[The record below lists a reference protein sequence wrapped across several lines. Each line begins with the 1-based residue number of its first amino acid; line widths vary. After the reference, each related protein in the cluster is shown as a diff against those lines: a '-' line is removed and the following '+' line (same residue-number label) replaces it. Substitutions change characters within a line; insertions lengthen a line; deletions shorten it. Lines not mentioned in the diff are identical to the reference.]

1 MLEWIAMPSSYRSLD
16 SFKHRQHIKEQT
28 HHFAN
33 KGPCSQSYCF
43 SSSYVWM
50 WKLDHKEGWVPKK
63 WCFWIVVVEQ
73 SPLDSKEIKQSSL
86 KEINPEYSL
95 EGLMLKLQ
103 NVGYLMHR
111 VNWLKKTP
119 RLRKIE
125 GRGGRGWQKMR
136 WLDRIIDSMDMSLSK
151 LHEIVKDGEAWRA
164 AVHGVAKSLTQLID
178 WKQDIFRREV
188 GCQRTN
194 YLIRGLELSAPPPI
208 FKEERGL
215 RIELITSGQWFN
227 QPCLHN
233 GTSLHILN
241 GGV

>member
-95 EGLMLKLQ
+95 ERLMLKLKLQ
-103 NVGYLMHR
+103 YFGYRMWRATSLEKTLMME
-111 VNWLKKTP
+111 
-119 RLRKIE
+119 KIE
-125 GRGGRGWQKMR
+125 GRRRRGQQRMR
-136 WLDRIIDSMDMSLSK
+136 WLESITDSMDMGLSK
-151 LHEIVKDGEAWRA
+151 LHEIMKDREAWCASVHWVTKCQIRLSDWTATNTDTLDSAYNCA
-164 AVHGVAKSLTQLID
+164 AWPLFLTEA
-178 WKQDIFRREV
+178 FR
-188 GCQRTN
+188 T
-194 YLIRGLELSAPPPI
+194 L
-208 FKEERGL
+208 
-215 RIELITSGQWFN
+215 
-227 QPCLHN
+227 
-233 GTSLHILN
+233 
-241 GGV
+241 GG